1 MRRITVSRVRHSA
14 YIALFASL
22 LVICTWIAVP
32 TQPPFTMQ
40 TFAVFCA
47 SLCLGRRAAIS
58 VGVYLALGALGV
70 PVFALWSGGIGHLA
84 GPTGGFILG
93 FLPAA
98 FLAGWIGEKSKHSAV
113 RIAGCAAG
121 MLLCYALGTFWY
133 AYTTG
138 GTGTVTAA
146 LLSCVLPFLVPD
158 GIKIVLAAVLSRILV
173 RHVVFFGTDGKK

>member
-98 FLAGWIGEKSKHSAV
+98 FLPDP
-113 RIAGCAAG
+113 AG